1 MNALIP
7 SPKKQ
12 LPLPTETL
20 VTIAFPDINLLIP
33 IADVAKIIPLPEVRA
48 SSHGILGLANIENE
62 QAIVL
67 DLHYPLY
74 GSNQPNL
81 FAAVHPDR
89 YLVLLQG
96 SKGLQYGLVAPELP
110 LIQKIACDQFQ
121 PIATANLPHPE
132 MLGNVASRGI
142 AQPAGF
148 VIDVT
153 QMIPAVRQW
162 ASQA

>member
-7 SPKKQ
+7 LSKKQ
-12 LPLPTETL
+12 VQRPTETL
-20 VTIAFPDINLLIP
+20 VTIGFPDINLLIP

-48 SSHGILGLANIENE
+48 SGHGILSLANIEDE

-74 GSNQPNL
+74 GRNQPDL

-89 YLVLLQG
+89 YLVLLHG
-96 SKGLQYGLVAPELP
+96 HKGLQYGLAAPELP
-110 LIQKIACDQFQ
+110 LIQKITCDQLQ
-121 PIATANLPHPE
+121 PITATNMPHTE
-132 MLGNVASRGI
+132 VLGNLASRAIG
-142 AQPAGF
+142 QPAGF